1 MEVAGEHSLSGG
13 REVALIPCSERVFQ
27 KLVGFC
33 CLRRTTV
40 ELGAICIDRGI
51 C

>member
-13 REVALIPCSERVFQ
+13 REVALIPCSECVFQ
-27 KLVGFC
+27 RLVGFFY
-33 CLRRTTV
+33 LGRTTV
-40 ELGAICIDRGI
+40 ELGAICMDRGI